1 MAHTEGSE
9 LIKDTPSPPCMKKR
23 PTRAFFYARKKRG
36 FEPEK
41 RGESDRQDGGNAAE
55 RRTRESGTPS
65 MLRP

>member
-1 MAHTEGSE
+1 
-9 LIKDTPSPPCMKKR
+9 MKKR
-23 PTRAFFYARKKRG
+23 PTGAFFYARKKCD

-65 MLRP
+65 ILRP